1 MKPAWRFRSRRWTC
15 TCGKARTKI
24 RIFPQQR
31 RETSVFG
38 AEIFVDF
45 PSRTPEGRFI
55 RSSFGGSGSYSHT
68 FEIEY
73 SLITKSVYK
82 CTIEALRK
90 ILCKRY
96 STNVKNSAVS
106 CACAGLNS
114 LGRRSPGRA
123 LQYAR
128 PQGVNAARA
137 SPGSLQP
144 GNQPALRSANMIS
157 NWLRIRSQFWHRA
170 CQCFTIR

>member
-1 MKPAWRFRSRRWTC
+1 MDYPKVKVCLDTSEDNLIDELYTPCLKWAERFDRGVGYFTTGWLTYNVAGLS
-15 TCGKARTKI
+15 
-24 RIFPQQR
+24 
-31 RETSVFG
+31 
-38 AEIFVDF
+38 D
-45 PSRTPEGRFI
+45 
-55 RSSFGGSGSYSHT
+55 
-68 FEIEY
+68 
-73 SLITKSVYK
+73 L
-82 CTIEALRK
+82 ALRK